1 MFPTS
6 VGANFPEHS
15 SQFPCLVNNHR
26 VTNRTLIVED
36 DNFTRMLLRGQ
47 LEALGYHV
55 IGDADSA
62 NGGMDIAR
70 LEKPDI
76 ALLDLDLGRGPTGI
90 DLAYGLRGLLPT
102 IAIVLLTSYADIR
115 LIGTHRHLPPGSIY
129 LVKRSLEE
137 PQQLAAAIRTALGS
151 GPYVPSAP
159 LSNVP
164 RLSDGQAEILRLV
177 ANGFSNAEISRRRHL
192 SESAVIKAVGR
203 LVEQLHLAP
212 SPGDNQR
219 VLLTQAY
226 FQLTGTHGERR
237 D

>member
-1 MFPTS
+1 
-6 VGANFPEHS
+6 
-15 SQFPCLVNNHR
+15 
-26 VTNRTLIVED
+26 
-36 DNFTRMLLRGQ
+36 MLLRSQ
-47 LEALGYHV
+47 LDALGYHV
-55 IGDADSA
+55 IGDAESA
-62 NGGMDIAR
+62 NGGMEIAR

-90 DLAYGLRGLLPT
+90 DLAHGLRGLLPA

-115 LIGTHRHLPPGSIY
+115 LIGTHRDLPPGSIY

-137 PQQLAAAIRTALGS
+137 PQQLAAALRTALGS
-151 GPYVPSAP
+151 DPHAP
-159 LSNVP
+159 NAPPSNVP

-192 SESAVIKAVGR
+192 SESAVIKAVAR
-203 LVEQLHLAP
+203 LVEQLHLSP